1 MQQERG
7 TPTSSDSEPPSG
19 ADPKDQPDTA
29 AEVDPDVATLLGLRP
44 TGADSIPDAS
54 EVDTLG
60 EITDTRIYEGEL
72 EARAPGGD
80 QPDEDQAEN
89 LESLV
94 ADEMR
99 DGETDD
105 ALEAAEEGLTWVPPI
120 DPPTRADERGDAE
133 MAAGFATSAADEPFD
148 EDHHATLLPA
158 QDEVEA
164 RVIEALLADSATT
177 GLVDGLEIDA
187 EGGRIRIAGT
197 VDDLED
203 EDAIVAVAESVP
215 GVTSVDSRLDIAALD
230 AISPNPEP

>member
-1 MQQERG
+1 MQQERD
-7 TPTSSDSEPPSG
+7 TATSSDSEPPSG

-105 ALEAAEEGLTWVPPI
+105 AMEAAEEGLTWVPPI

-133 MAAGFATSAADEPFD
+133 IAAGFATSAADEPFD
-148 EDHHATLLPA
+148 EDHHGTLLPA

-197 VDDLED
+197 VEDLED
-203 EDAIVAVAESVP
+203 EDAIIAVAESVP

>member
-1 MQQERG
+1 M
-7 TPTSSDSEPPSG
+7 
-19 ADPKDQPDTA
+19 DQPDTA

-80 QPDEDQAEN
+80 QPDEGQAEN

-120 DPPTRADERGDAE
+120 DPPTRADDRGDAE
-133 MAAGFATSAADEPFD
+133 IAAGFATTADDEPFD

-203 EDAIVAVAESVP
+203 EDAIVAVAESVS

-230 AISPNPEP
+230 AISPSPEP